1 MSPLE
6 MKQCSNNNGKDQQ
19 EEKKFN
25 QVDFFLQ
32 KVLSNSMPINILLF
46 PVMLFRSLHVLL
58 KAYRQGL
65 FYI

>member
-32 KVLSNSMPINILLF
+32 KVLSNSMSINILLF

-58 KAYRQGL
+58 KAYRLGL

>member
-32 KVLSNSMPINILLF
+32 KVLSSSIPINILLF
-46 PVMLFRSLHVLL
+46 PVMLFRSLHVL
-58 KAYRQGL
+58 KAYRLGL

>member
-58 KAYRQGL
+58 KAYRLGL